1 MFRTILLLIPLFLV
15 SCSDDATGPE
25 TPTPLRPVSSGE
37 LALARANSAF
47 GFTLFTSVAD
57 RTPEENVFLS
67 PLSVTM
73 ALGMTVN
80 GAAGETWTG
89 LRRALHFEGMS
100 QDEINQS
107 CHDIMELLLGMDPR
121 VRLDIANSI
130 WTRAGYP
137 VRQEFIDANRQWFN
151 ADIETLDFDRTDAAD
166 VINAWVSRVT
176 QGRIPEIVAAPI
188 PDWVVMYLINGV
200 YFKGTWTAE
209 FDPSHTRDDTFIA
222 IDGSRRPAKMMQR
235 SGPMRY
241 TQDDLAAIVDLPYGW
256 DRYSMAVL
264 LPREGVSL
272 AELRT
277 KLSAEQWGAW
287 MAALKERDVELQL
300 PRFTLEYE
308 VGLND
313 VLASM
318 GMDAAFDPARA
329 DFSGINSDDELFISD
344 VRHKTFVQVNEEG
357 TEAAAVT
364 SVEIGVTS
372 VPSVTV
378 MRVDRPFVFVIHE
391 RNTGAI
397 LFMGQLT
404 DIP

>member
-1 MFRTILLLIPLFLV
+1 MFRCILLLLPLFIL
-15 SCSDDATGPE
+15 SCSDDTTGPE
-25 TPTPLRPVSSGE
+25 TPTPLRPISSGE

-47 GFTLFTSVAD
+47 GFSLFTSVTDA
-57 RTPEENVFLS
+57 TPEENVFLS
-67 PLSVTM
+67 PLSVMM

-89 LRRALHFEGMS
+89 MRQALHFEGMT
-100 QDEINQS
+100 QEEINQS
-107 CHDIMELLLGMDPR
+107 CHDIMELLLGMDPQ

-130 WTRAGYP
+130 WSRAGYA
-137 VRQEFIDANRQWFN
+137 VEEDFIETNRRYFD
-151 ADIETLDFDRTDAAD
+151 ADIESLDFDRADAAGI
-166 VINAWVSRVT
+166 INAWVSRMT

-188 PDWVVMYLINGV
+188 PDWVVMYIINAV
-200 YFKGTWTAE
+200 YFKGTWTQE
-209 FDPSHTRDDTFIA
+209 FDPSDTRDDSFIA
-222 IDGSRRPAKMMQR
+222 IDGSSRPVKMMQR
-235 SGPMRY
+235 TGSTRY
-241 TQDDLAAIVDLPYGW
+241 TQDDLVEMVDLPYGW

-272 AELRT
+272 AELRK
-277 KLSAEQWGAW
+277 KLSTEQWDAW
-287 MAALKERDVELQL
+287 VKALKERDVALQL

-318 GMDAAFDPARA
+318 GMEAAFAPGRA
-329 DFSGINSDDELFISD
+329 DFSGINPENELFISA

-397 LFMGQLT
+397 LFIGQLT
-404 DIP
+404 DI

>member
-1 MFRTILLLIPLFLV
+1 MFRTILLLFPLFLL

-47 GFTLFTSVAD
+47 GFTLFTSVTD
-57 RTPEENVFLS
+57 VTPEENVFLS

-89 LRRALHFEGMS
+89 LRRALHFDGMS

-137 VRQEFIDANRQWFN
+137 VQEEFINANRRWFN
-151 ADIETLDFDRTDAAD
+151 ADIETLDFDRADAAD
-166 VINAWVSRVT
+166 IINAWVSRVT
-176 QGRIPEIVAAPI
+176 EGRIPEIVAAPI
-188 PDWVVMYLINGV
+188 PHWVVMYLINGV
-200 YFKGTWTAE
+200 YFKGTWTDE
-209 FDPSHTRDDTFIA
+209 FDPADTRDDTFIA
-222 IDGSRRPAKMMQR
+222 IDGARRPVKMMQR
-235 SGPMRY
+235 TGPMRY
-241 TQDDLAAIVDLPYGW
+241 TQDELVEIVDLPYGW

-264 LPREGVSL
+264 LPREGVTL
-272 AELRT
+272 AELRQT
-277 KLSAEQWGAW
+277 LSATQWDAW
-287 MAALKERDVELQL
+287 MTALKERDVKLQL

-313 VLASM
+313 ILASM

-329 DFSGINSDDELFISD
+329 DFSGINPDDALVISD
-344 VRHKTFVQVNEEG
+344 VRHKTFVLVNEEG

-364 SVEIGVTS
+364 SVEVGTTS
-372 VPSVTV
+372 VPTVTV
-378 MRVDRPFVFVIHE
+378 LRVDRPFIFVIHE

-397 LFMGQLT
+397 LFIGQLT
-404 DIP
+404 DMP